1 LRRDEFFDPTNFSEV
16 RVRSSTLEISQ
27 EENMRHRVRMMVGI
41 CVLGLLMGPGVAFG
55 QDERGEILKV
65 RESVWRAWFADDTK
79 ALERLVPP
87 DTIVI
92 SSGEEKWKNQADV
105 LRTAAEFHSGG
116 GKLTRLEFPRTEIQR
131 FGEVAIIWTTYV
143 VETEENGKRSVSS
156 GRATEIFV
164 RRNGE
169 WVNPGWHTDSEK

>member
-1 LRRDEFFDPTNFSEV
+1 MRRIV
-16 RVRSSTLEISQ
+16 RKA
-27 EENMRHRVRMMVGI
+27 VGI
-41 CVLGLLMGPGVAFG
+41 FVLGLLLVPGMAYS
-55 QDERGEILKV
+55 QDERGQILKV
-65 RESVWRAWFADDTK
+65 RESVWRAWFANDNK
-79 ALERLVPP
+79 VLERLVPP

-105 LRTAAEFHSGG
+105 MRTAAEFRAGG
-116 GKLTRLEFPRTEIQR
+116 GKLVRLEFPRTEIQR
-131 FGEVAIIWTTYV
+131 FGDVAIIWTSYL
-143 VETEENGKRSVSS
+143 VETEENGKRTVSS